1 MLQCSKLKFWS
12 SFPVTKNRYLKMW
25 CNKTALNLILWFK
38 CALSVAK
45 RNWDARLDLSIHKFA
60 SHQPYYLIIE
70 VLFTIALHNI
80 YKYKYIYIY
89 ISHTFVTA
97 RNSWKQTYRKSRA
110 ARLRHYYI
118 NYTGLIFDGVF
129 CE

>member
-25 CNKTALNLILWFK
+25 CNKTALNLVLWFK

-60 SHQPYYLIIE
+60 NHQPYYLIIE

-80 YKYKYIYIY
+80 YIYIYIY
-89 ISHTFVTA
+89 ISHTFGTG

-118 NYTGLIFDGVF
+118 NYTDLIFDGVF
-129 CE
+129 CV